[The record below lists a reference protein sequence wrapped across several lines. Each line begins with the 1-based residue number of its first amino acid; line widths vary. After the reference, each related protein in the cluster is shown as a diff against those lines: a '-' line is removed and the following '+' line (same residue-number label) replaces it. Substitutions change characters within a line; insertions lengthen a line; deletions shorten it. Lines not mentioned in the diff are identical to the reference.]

1 VTSPLDGRSWS
12 HGICRLLGAQDEK
25 RTWQTNRKTGKLG
38 PRNLFPEL
46 LFLSFFPRPT
56 SHPRLTPL
64 PWWHPAALIATVFGV
79 GRLRPAPGT
88 WGSLAALP
96 AAWAISSAAG
106 GLALAVAVIIVSVFG
121 VWASDIYVRRTGADD
136 PSVIVIDEVA
146 GQWLTL
152 VLLPTEPLAYAM
164 GFLLFRVFDV
174 LKPWP
179 ASWADRRIKGG
190 LGVMLDD
197 LLAGI
202 MAGAVAWLLWDW
214 LTVWRMS

>member
-1 VTSPLDGRSWS
+1 M
-12 HGICRLLGAQDEK
+12 
-25 RTWQTNRKTGKLG
+25 
-38 PRNLFPEL
+38 
-46 LFLSFFPRPT
+46 
-56 SHPRLTPL
+56 
-64 PWWHPAALIATVFGV
+64 PWWHPAALIATVLGV

-96 AAWAISSAAG
+96 AAWAIASVAG
-106 GLALAVAVIIVSVFG
+106 GLGLAAAVCVVSVVG

-152 VLLPTEPLAYAM
+152 VLLPTEPLAYTM

-202 MAGAVAWLLWDW
+202 MAGALAWLLWDW
-214 LTVWRMS
+214 LTVWRVS